1 MVVLAIS
8 VLTGSGLG
16 VAGNTVAEE
25 VVASGS
31 CASVA
36 EVSNEP
42 MGAETVERE
51 IQYLQGSTV
60 LGQADLASLGSYE
73 NHIGAVIQTD
83 SGEKLHAVAGR
94 DENDAITVVRPLSGA
109 DGVRVIK
116 SSNQNGSL
124 VVDEV
129 SQHGAM
135 LLNSGHCARFDQ
147 GCLDRVKED
156 RCARGNCGWA
166 FWNPVVMGACLFAQC
181 MTLYYNCCEEFNASD
196 PTDPD

>member
-1 MVVLAIS
+1 M
-8 VLTGSGLG
+8 
-16 VAGNTVAEE
+16 
-25 VVASGS
+25 
-31 CASVA
+31 
-36 EVSNEP
+36 
-42 MGAETVERE
+42 
-51 IQYLQGSTV
+51 
-60 LGQADLASLGSYE
+60 
-73 NHIGAVIQTD
+73 
-83 SGEKLHAVAGR
+83 AGR

-156 RCARGNCGWA
+156 RCARGELWLGVLESSCDG
-166 FWNPVVMGACLFAQC
+166 CLPFRTVHDAVLQ
-181 MTLYYNCCEEFNASD
+181 LL
-196 PTDPD
+196 